1 MPPDM
6 VGRAASQASSV
17 ASQTTQLVAPL
28 SRPGTADL
36 MRSRSETVVSRNS
49 RRPRSRGST
58 ASIHSTTT
66 QQTQDQQITDGF
78 TQFLPTQPAGHN
90 VFASNPEEIIM
101 RFGQQLSH
109 QVNGASLDPTLQD
122 AHHPVMPRA
131 EDFSGHAMHSHHL
144 SHHSLSAG
152 LSSHGIPGVPMPQF
166 AAIYDSGIENH
177 VPDHVLEENEN
188 SEAGAKKK
196 KGSSSSLAN
205 DNELRKLLRQY
216 EGFTLK
222 QMAAEVLKHEG
233 AGGKAEKVKQVFAM
247 IWLKENCRK
256 SSGSVRRDRVYC
268 CYAEKCGTE
277 RVSVLNP
284 ASFGK
289 LVRIIFPNVQ
299 TRRLGVRGE
308 SKYHYVDL
316 TVIEEKQQKPPPLNP
331 QLPMN
336 GNGCTGVTDSKIDE
350 MMHKSVSVA
359 PQPPADTAEFPSPT
373 MSFTP
378 RFSTNASNAGCGCSV
393 PSYSY
398 GESSIT
404 LENMAS
410 QAGRIIHQML
420 DLPSCDNPSI
430 DNEDLQ
436 LPDIQQYLP
445 ANTDPKIAAAL
456 AALYRSHCI
465 SVIDSFRY
473 CKEKNMLRFFSAF
486 HGTLTVPVQKL
497 LTHPNLAPWIKECDW
512 IMYQKM
518 IAFVAPLTTQVVPK
532 LVLDAFCS
540 ISQRLTAHVADTFK
554 TQPTH
559 VSLARLIPA
568 HIFCNLLKHMLDVN
582 QSANAAAAWLCHPD
596 NRNQMWFDFKT
607 LVDPKEMIMKAN
619 IPSCAERATEQI
631 LKHDIRSL
639 LTPVADINPASTLPF
654 FTRPDTEEDTKVHK
668 LPVEAA
674 TGDDYNFPD
683 KWISFI
689 LNLPAAFPHHRTQCI
704 IEKVDALWDCIL
716 RRLTLGGAQ
725 SFSAW
730 WMTKVFFHEMM
741 LWQAEKGGFMLYK
754 PSTLHHAGM
763 GANPQGQSGYL
774 MKPLHLPGHDRSN
787 SMISADSQLAGD
799 TTVRPTPSPTS
810 AESMNQTR
818 DSLDRPQ
825 VGADSN
831 SNDTENEKPTTISE
845 SIAGFHAPNNDDSAI
860 DLDDDS
866 MLMTVGKYGDMM
878 ASDPADAEGDVVVI

>member
-1 MPPDM
+1 MPPDI
-6 VGRAASQASSV
+6 VTAARAASQSSSA
-17 ASQTTQLVAPL
+17 ASQVTQIAAPL

-36 MRSRSETVVSRNS
+36 MRSRSETVISRNS

-58 ASIHSTTT
+58 AIPSGP
-66 QQTQDQQITDGF
+66 D
-78 TQFLPTQPAGHN
+78 PAGPN
-90 VFASNPEEIIM
+90 VFGGNPEDIIM

-122 AHHPVMPRA
+122 AHHAVIARA
-131 EDFSGHAMHSHHL
+131 EDFPTHALHSHHL
-144 SHHSLSAG
+144 SHHSLQG
-152 LSSHGIPGVPMPQF
+152 IPSHGLPNVPIPQYQNM
-166 AAIYDSGIENH
+166 YDSGIENH
-177 VPDHVLEENEN
+177 LPEHLLDDNEG
-188 SEAGAKKK
+188 SEAGTKKK

-216 EGFTLK
+216 EGYSLK

-316 TVIEEKQQKPPPLNP
+316 TVIEEKQQ
-331 QLPMN
+331 
-336 GNGCTGVTDSKIDE
+336 
-350 MMHKSVSVA
+350 
-359 PQPPADTAEFPSPT
+359 QPPQTNQQIPSHDNATTGSVDSRAGDVMQKSASVLSQPTADTALFPSPT
-373 MSFTP
+373 TSFAPKVATT
-378 RFSTNASNAGCGCSV
+378 STSYGCGCQISSGTDDSV
-393 PSYSY
+393 
-398 GESSIT
+398 IT
-404 LENMAS
+404 LDNVAS
-410 QAGRIIHQML
+410 HSGKLIHQML
-420 DLPSCDNPSI
+420 QLPTTDSSSI
-430 DNEDLQ
+430 DTDSLQ
-436 LPDIQQYLP
+436 LPDINDYLP
-445 ANTDPKIAAAL
+445 ANTDSKVAAAL

-473 CKEKNMLRFFSAF
+473 CKERNLLRYFSAF

-512 IMYQKM
+512 LMYQKM

-532 LVLDAFCS
+532 LVLDAFSS
-540 ISQRLTAHVADTFK
+540 ISQRLTSHIADTFK
-554 TQPTH
+554 TQPVH

-607 LVDPKEMIMKAN
+607 LVDPKEMITKAN
-619 IPSCAERATEQI
+619 IPSCAEQATEQI
-631 LKHDIRSL
+631 LKHDVKAL
-639 LTPVADINPASTLPF
+639 LTPVTDINPSTSQPF
-654 FTRPDTEEDTKVHK
+654 FTQPDTNESSQAHRY
-668 LPVEAA
+668 PVEPA
-674 TGDDYNFPD
+674 TGEDYNFPD
-683 KWISFI
+683 RWVSFI
-689 LNLPAAFPHHRTQCI
+689 LNIPSIFPQHRTQCI
-704 IEKVDALWDCIL
+704 IQRVDALWDCIL

-741 LWQAEKGGFMLYK
+741 LWQAEKGGFMRYTPSTLQKVGLDFDQSGPSSLLLK
-754 PSTLHHAGM
+754 PSTSIDNDG
-763 GANPQGQSGYL
+763 PSTT
-774 MKPLHLPGHDRSN
+774 SE
-787 SMISADSQLAGD
+787 SQHG
-799 TTVRPTPSPTS
+799 
-810 AESMNQTR
+810 N
-818 DSLDRPQ
+818 SLDQPQ
-825 VGADSN
+825 VEVETN
-831 SNDTENEKPTTISE
+831 LNHVENEKSTNMTE
-845 SIAGFHAPNNDDSAI
+845 NLTGFSAPNHDDSAI

>member
-1 MPPDM
+1 MPPDL
-6 VGRAASQASSV
+6 VRAASQASSA
-17 ASQTTQLVAPL
+17 ASQTTQIIPPH

-36 MRSRSETVVSRNS
+36 MRSRSETVVSRNG

-58 ASIHSTTT
+58 ASIHSNTT
-66 QQTQDQQITDGF
+66 QQTQDQQISDGF
-78 TQFLPTQPAGHN
+78 SQFLPSQPTGHN
-90 VFASNPEEIIM
+90 VFGGNPEDIIM
-101 RFGQQLSH
+101 RFGNQLSH
-109 QVNGASLDPTLQD
+109 TVNGSPLEATLHET
-122 AHHPVMPRA
+122 HHTVMPRA
-131 EDFSGHAMHSHHL
+131 EDFPNHAMHGHHL
-144 SHHSLSAG
+144 SHHSISSGIHHG
-152 LSSHGIPGVPMPQF
+152 LPAVPMPQYQSM
-166 AAIYDSGIENH
+166 YDSGIENH
-177 VPDHVLEENEN
+177 VPEPAMEDNEQ
-188 SEAGAKKK
+188 SEAGGKKK

-216 EGFTLK
+216 EGYTLK

-316 TVIEEKQQKPPPLNP
+316 TVIEEKQQRPPPLNP
-331 QLPMN
+331 QLPSN
-336 GNGCTGVTDSKIDE
+336 PTGTESIMDNKTENVLQKRVPA
-350 MMHKSVSVA
+350 M
-359 PQPPADTAEFPSPT
+359 PQPPTDTAVFPAPT
-373 MSFTP
+373 ASFTP
-378 RFSTNASNAGCGCSV
+378 RFSTSPSNLACGCQPSSRSSDHSV
-393 PSYSY
+393 
-398 GESSIT
+398 T
-404 LENMAS
+404 VENVRS
-410 QAGRIIHQML
+410 HAGKVLHQML
-420 DLPSCDNPSI
+420 QFPSSDGASV
-430 DNEDLQ
+430 DNESLQ
-436 LPDIQQYLP
+436 LPDISGYLP
-445 ANTDPKIAAAL
+445 ANTDSKVAAAL

-473 CKEKNMLRFFSAF
+473 CKEKNLLRYFSAF

-512 IMYQKM
+512 LMYQKM

-532 LVLDAFCS
+532 LVLDAFSS
-540 ISQRLTAHVADTFK
+540 ISQRLTTHIAETFK
-554 TQPTH
+554 AQPVH
-559 VSLARLIPA
+559 VSVARLIPA
-568 HIFCNLLKHMLDVN
+568 HIFCNLLRHMLDVN

-607 LVDPKEMIMKAN
+607 LVDPQEMISRAN
-619 IPSCAERATEQI
+619 IPSCAEKATEQI
-631 LKHDIRSL
+631 LKYDIRAL
-639 LTPVADINPASTLPF
+639 LTPITDGNPACHPF
-654 FTRPDTEEDTKVHK
+654 FTRPDLEEHVQAHK
-668 LPVEAA
+668 YPVETS
-674 TGDDYNFPD
+674 TGEDYNFPD
-683 KWISFI
+683 KWVSFI
-689 LNLPAAFPHHRTQCI
+689 LNLPSAFPNHRSQCI
-704 IEKVDALWDCIL
+704 IERVDALWDCIL

-741 LWQAEKGGFMLYK
+741 IWQAAKGGFMFHT
-754 PSTLHHAGM
+754 PSTLRNAVAELSQHG
-763 GANPQGQSGYL
+763 L
-774 MKPLHLPGHDRSN
+774 MKHPNAPDVQDQSFMTSETQQESRPD
-787 SMISADSQLAGD
+787 SAPRTS
-799 TTVRPTPSPTS
+799 S
-810 AESMNQTR
+810 AEDVTQSQPPMQ
-818 DSLDRPQ
+818 
-825 VGADSN
+825 GN
-831 SNDTENEKPTTISE
+831 SSTGENEKATGVETM
-845 SIAGFHAPNNDDSAI
+845 ANFNGPNNDDSAI

>member
-1 MPPDM
+1 
-6 VGRAASQASSV
+6 
-17 ASQTTQLVAPL
+17 
-28 SRPGTADL
+28 

-66 QQTQDQQITDGF
+66 QQTQDQQLTDGF
-78 TQFLPTQPAGHN
+78 SQFLPAQAHTGPSM
-90 VFASNPEEIIM
+90 FSPNPEDIIM

-109 QVNGASLDPTLQD
+109 PVNGASLDQTLSEVQ
-122 AHHPVMPRA
+122 HHVMGRA
-131 EDFSGHAMHSHHL
+131 DDFPNHAMHGHHL
-144 SHHSLSAG
+144 SHHAMPSGIATHG
-152 LSSHGIPGVPMPQF
+152 LPAVAMPQYQSM
-166 AAIYDSGIENH
+166 YDSGIENH
-177 VPDHVLEENEN
+177 IPDHILDDHEA
-188 SEAGAKKK
+188 SETGLKKK

-216 EGFTLK
+216 EGYTLK

-316 TVIEEKQQKPPPLNP
+316 TVIEEKQQK
-331 QLPMN
+331 
-336 GNGCTGVTDSKIDE
+336 
-350 MMHKSVSVA
+350 SVSQQA
-359 PQPPADTAEFPSPT
+359 QFQPLDAETSGSMEASNGEAMQKSLSVISQPTADTALFPSPT
-373 MSFTP
+373 TSFTP
-378 RFSTNASNAGCGCSV
+378 KVVSTTTDSACGCQSR
-393 PSYSY
+393 PDGDSD
-398 GESSIT
+398 IT
-404 LENMAS
+404 LENVAS
-410 QAGRIIHQML
+410 HSGKLIHQML
-420 DLPSCDNPSI
+420 QLPTTDGSSVDTDS
-430 DNEDLQ
+430 LQ
-436 LPDIQQYLP
+436 LPDINDFLP
-445 ANTDPKIAAAL
+445 ANTDSKVAAAL

-473 CKEKNMLRFFSAF
+473 CKERNLLRYFSAF

-512 IMYQKM
+512 LMYQKM

-532 LVLDAFCS
+532 LVLDAFSS
-540 ISQRLTAHVADTFK
+540 ISQRLTAHIADTFK
-554 TQPTH
+554 TQPIH

-596 NRNQMWFDFKT
+596 NRNQMWLDFKT
-607 LVDPKEMIMKAN
+607 LVDPREMITRAN
-619 IPSCAERATEQI
+619 IPSCAEQATERI
-631 LKHDIRSL
+631 LTHDVRAL
-639 LTPVADINPASTLPF
+639 LTPITDLNLSQPDIKESTPGHKSPADDSVG
-654 FTRPDTEEDTKVHK
+654 EE
-668 LPVEAA
+668 
-674 TGDDYNFPD
+674 YNFPD
-683 KWISFI
+683 KWIAFI
-689 LNLPAAFPHHRTQCI
+689 LNLPHIFPQHRTQCI
-704 IEKVDALWDCIL
+704 IQRVDALWDCIL

-741 LWQAEKGGFMLYK
+741 LWQAEKGGFMHYTPSILQKTGLDFDQSGPGGLIMK
-754 PSTLHHAGM
+754 PS
-763 GANPQGQSGYL
+763 
-774 MKPLHLPGHDRSN
+774 SN
-787 SMISADSQLAGD
+787 SANQNGRSTTSDSQ
-799 TTVRPTPSPTS
+799 TS
-810 AESMNQTR
+810 AP
-818 DSLDRPQ
+818 LDQ
-825 VGADSN
+825 SQMEVETNLSHV
-831 SNDTENEKPTTISE
+831 ENEKTTDITE
-845 SIAGFHAPNNDDSAI
+845 SLTNFHATNHDDSAI

-866 MLMTVGKYGDMM
+866 ILMTVGKYGDMM
-878 ASDPADAEGDVVVI
+878 VSDPADAEGDVVVI